1 MADDDNNVNN
11 EQYRQPDNLGAVP
24 RQNHRRLFFNDSDDE
39 DQFQEFDDN
48 RLLAEARQRPRQP
61 DPQDRLHVI
70 PEDEH
75 MDVGPPVHQPRLPA
89 LADII
94 RQINAEMQPEP
105 GLHHIDDPP
114 DLPDPDADRDYIDNL
129 NNAFGQL
136 TMANLVP
143 PPPPVVRQQTYK
155 LPSTGVDTT
164 KHLVKHQIQVSELLA
179 QQQQTI
185 NNLLFWVGN
194 PDLQNANL
202 AAMRTSAAQA
212 AQVALD
218 LKAQA
223 VHYQAN
229 LQRAEHVTDRY
240 SSTPTIPN
248 WDDIPRDA
256 PMGRPCDII
265 AACGKFDPKDS
276 DADFGIVWDN
286 LRFYGSNQRYRE
298 NNYRMALSF
307 LLDGEA
313 KRVFHDH
320 MDLNPIPPLSQIV
333 DTLYRAYA
341 KPRSTID
348 DKQALKDVV
357 RNANE
362 PLPKCIARG
371 TIAIDRQRYMHDQ
384 REWPVLRKNLIR
396 ELVYQVVEHPTQKFI
411 NWLENDSIATTGIV
425 CDVDRLIEMVDQEEK
440 RHGWIPKVQKEVVF
454 QAASTGIFKVPDK
467 SRSRR
472 GHHQQG
478 PTTSQHQPR
487 AQHPQAQLQQ
497 PRQQLS
503 RQQQPRQPRFSQPQQ
518 QFRPPQPQGQL
529 YQQPQVRHPGHP
541 RSRHPAGRG
550 FSKNVPTYSVNATD
564 FDGDDTMTGRDPQ
577 RSRSNKRD
585 FQGQYRTQSAGS
597 DRKRSRTQNRDYE
610 KKPSRTFSHSPGP
623 NRQRSKSKKPKTA
636 WFENYDKK
644 YDENYDKNKKKPKRS
659 SSQNQSGSKNVIVRV
674 DNVNSSK
681 TFALDPRNMISDPN
695 VQPDYVIKM
704 PGSEN

>member
-1 MADDDNNVNN
+1 MANANDNDIHND
-11 EQYRQPDNLGAVP
+11 QLRQDNPQDLGAVP
-24 RQNHRRLFFNDSDDE
+24 RRQHQRLYFADDSDE
-39 DQFQEFDDN
+39 DQFEEFDN
-48 RLLAEARQRPRQP
+48 QRLQDEERRPPLHRQFGVIQDIPPFEELQQQRLA
-61 DPQDRLHVI
+61 
-70 PEDEH
+70 
-75 MDVGPPVHQPRLPA
+75 G
-89 LADII
+89 LADILNPMDVDHDPI
-94 RQINAEMQPEP
+94 PAVA
-105 GLHHIDDPP
+105 DPP
-114 DLPDPDADRDYIDNL
+114 PLPDPDADRDYIDNL
-129 NNAFGQL
+129 NNAFEQL
-136 TMANLVP
+136 TVNNLVP
-143 PPPPVVRQQTYK
+143 PPPPVVRQQVYK

-202 AAMRTSAAQA
+202 GAMRNTAAQS

-223 VHYQAN
+223 VHFQAN
-229 LQRAEHVTDRY
+229 MQRAATVTDRY
-240 SSTPTIPN
+240 SSTPTMPDWN
-248 WDDIPRDA
+248 HIPRDA

-265 AACGKFDPKDS
+265 AACGKFDPKQP

-286 LRFYGSNQRYRE
+286 LRFYGANLNFRE

-313 KRVFHDH
+313 KRIFHDH
-320 MDLNPIPPLSQIV
+320 MDLNPIPPLSTIV

-396 ELVYQVVEHPTQKFI
+396 ELVYQVVEHPTQKYI

-440 RHGWIPKVQKEVVF
+440 RHGWIPKQPRNVVF
-454 QAASTGIFKVPDK
+454 QAASTGIFRRPPKTEQQQHHHN
-467 SRSRR
+467 SRKR
-472 GHHQQG
+472 GHSRPPNHDNHHHHPKPQQPPPQQPKHHQPRMG
-478 PTTSQHQPR
+478 PPQYRQPPNQHQP
-487 AQHPQAQLQQ
+487 H
-497 PRQQLS
+497 
-503 RQQQPRQPRFSQPQQ
+503 
-518 QFRPPQPQGQL
+518 
-529 YQQPQVRHPGHP
+529 HH
-541 RSRHPAGRG
+541 RSRHPAGRESG
-550 FSKNVPTYSVNATD
+550 KTVSTFSVNATD
-564 FDGDDTMTGRDPQ
+564 LDGDDTMTGRNSFRRRPKQ
-577 RSRSNKRD
+577 P
-585 FQGQYRTQSAGS
+585 FQKGKHRTQSVGA
-597 DRKRSRTQNRDYE
+597 DRHQSRPEYRDSAKNRSRG
-610 KKPSRTFSHSPGP
+610 FSHSPAPGGYHNKNKRRKP
-623 NRQRSKSKKPKTA
+623 WFGDLDKEINSNYNGKPK
-636 WFENYDKK
+636 KK
-644 YDENYDKNKKKPKRS
+644 NHNP

-674 DNVNSSK
+674 DKAGVSQD
-681 TFALDPRNMISDPN
+681 FLLDQRNLIKDSN
-695 VQPDYVIKM
+695 VQPTFVITD